1 MATEIDKQQEYY
13 DEYHKYLIHLFVKAR
28 DRQGIEYIY
37 TLLRVSG
44 IEDGGWDPFVEA
56 EEALNDLS
64 KILRSVS
71 KKGITKSSLRM
82 ALLIYCHSV
91 EMSAPYQILF
101 NLLRCSQGKDY
112 NLFPFP
118 GRPKGKKFPYEVI
131 PASPTAKI
139 GKLKEE
145 ATKADEAMLIDHINS
160 FFRDDIRNAFYHS
173 DYTITDKEFRICEN
187 RHSNTTSLDEL
198 SVVLTR
204 CFAFYQA
211 FFNVYKQARHSFR
224 KMKKLHRLPN
234 FEVLELMT
242 NKKEGLVGFKMH
254 FSNDSEA
261 YFERKKERVYG
272 VNLHF
277 QRDLSIN
284 FNAGNLDALQYKWR
298 ARGKNFRELNTR
310 YNDDGEWRPIQFH
323 GKVEKIMH
331 EIEAETKDDA
341 VQGCLFYIHCT
352 GHESIEFAVKSDKEL
367 FQGKEFSE
375 AKIKLVG
382 CGKGTDGSFLYDGTY
397 FVNSRKSRPVKAGIN
412 AIRTFMQRH
421 KDAGIKSS
429 YCLKYQTKRVMKPS
443 KVEGNTLHF
452 SFSDPRN
459 TMYASDFRMLPRSDW
474 KIQAEWIDEN

>member
-1 MATEIDKQQEYY
+1 MSDNPDKQKEYY
-13 DEYHKYLIHLFVKAR
+13 EEYRKYLVQLFVNAR

-37 TLLRVSG
+37 TLLRISG

-64 KILRSVS
+64 KILRSIS

-101 NLLRCSQGKDY
+101 NLLQCTQGKHY

-131 PASPTAKI
+131 PMSPKGKI
-139 GKLKEE
+139 EKLKEE
-145 ATKADEAMLIDHINS
+145 AEKAGEKKLIDHINS

-187 RHSNTTSLDEL
+187 RRSNTTSLNDL
-198 SVVLTR
+198 SVILTR

-211 FFNVYKQARHSFR
+211 FFDIYKQARHSFR
-224 KMKKLHRLPN
+224 EMKKLHRLPN

-254 FSNDSEA
+254 FSNDSTA
-261 YFERKKERVYG
+261 YFERRKERVYG

-284 FNAGNLDALQYKWR
+284 FNVGDLGKLQYKWR
-298 ARGKNFRELNTR
+298 ARGKDFRELNTR
-310 YNDDGEWRPIQFH
+310 YNDDGEWRPIQFY
-323 GKVEKIMH
+323 GKAEKILN
-331 EIEAETKDDA
+331 EIEAETTDEV

-352 GHESIEFAVKSDKEL
+352 GHESIEFAMKSDKEL

-375 AKIKLVG
+375 GKIKLVA
-382 CGKGTDGSFLYDGTY
+382 CGKGMDGSFLYDGTY
-397 FVNSRKSRPVKAGIN
+397 FVNSRKGRAVKMGVNSIQAFMLKFKDAEIN
-412 AIRTFMQRH
+412 AP
-421 KDAGIKSS
+421 
-429 YCLKYQTKRVMKPS
+429 YCLKYQTKRIMKPT

-452 SFSDPRN
+452 SMSDPRN
-459 TMYASDFRMLPRSDW
+459 TMYVSDFRMLPRSDW
-474 KIQAEWIDEN
+474 KIQSEWIN